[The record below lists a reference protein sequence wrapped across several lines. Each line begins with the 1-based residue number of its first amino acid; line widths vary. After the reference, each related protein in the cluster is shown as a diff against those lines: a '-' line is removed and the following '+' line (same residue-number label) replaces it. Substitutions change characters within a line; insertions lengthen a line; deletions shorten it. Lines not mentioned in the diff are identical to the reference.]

1 MQRPPALQQPNKQK
15 ENLVN
20 ETIYTKNPC
29 WGVGYYW
36 DLINDSVLGGEP
48 IIQAQR
54 FN

>member
-1 MQRPPALQQPNKQK
+1 MGRPSVLQQAKKQK

-36 DLINDSVLGGEP
+36 DLINNSVLREEP
-48 IIQAQR
+48 IMQAQR